1 MSEPWM
7 PFFEDYKLAR
17 PGAQHNGWNLERVF
31 EAGFVA
37 GMVHWAAL
45 TENLEQVTL
54 AVPEIVPDSSAGA
67 VTIRTEWGVQFMDSE
82 GVEEPVWLAED
93 EYEARAEAMGYDGK
107 MMTRTV
113 GPWEVVK

>member
-1 MSEPWM
+1 
-7 PFFEDYKLAR
+7 
-17 PGAQHNGWNLERVF
+17 
-31 EAGFVA
+31 
-37 GMVHWAAL
+37 
-45 TENLEQVTL
+45 
-54 AVPEIVPDSSAGA
+54 
-67 VTIRTEWGVQFMDSE
+67 MDSE